1 MKTYNDSTK
10 LEILDP
16 DLESGF
22 IYDGYI
28 VTGTEKVIMEDSVTE
43 LVPNGLRIEREIKEP
58 CKYYHAYTKEEID
71 AKREEKLSEI
81 SNDCNSSIVAGTEVE
96 LSNKE
101 KKHFA
106 YSIEDQSNVSEM
118 FNAVIMGAEAYPYHA
133 DNEPCMMYSAADIV
147 LIYVALSS
155 LKTSQ
160 TTYHNM
166 LKQYIKTLEKYSDIE
181 AVKYGQPLSGE
192 YLSTYETL
200 MSSAQTEMQKIL
212 AKVDS
217 YVS

>member
-1 MKTYNDSTK
+1 MKIYDDSTN
-10 LEILDP
+10 LEIQDP
-16 DLESGF
+16 DLSAGF
-22 IYDGYI
+22 IYEGYI
-28 VTGTEKVIMEDSVTE
+28 VTGKETVIMEGSITDI
-43 LVPNGLRIEREIKEP
+43 VPDGLRTEKEIKEK
-58 CKYYHAYTKEEID
+58 CQYYHAYTQGEIT
-71 AKREEKLSEI
+71 AKRNDKLTEI
-81 SNDCNSSIVAGTEVE
+81 SNDCNNTIIAGSEVE

-101 KKHFA
+101 KKHFT
-106 YSIEDQSNVSEM
+106 YTIEDQSNISEM

-133 DNEPCMMYSAADIV
+133 DNESCMMYSASDIV

-166 LKQYIKTLEKYSDIE
+166 LKQYIQTLKSYAEIDS
-181 AVKYGQPLSGE
+181 VKYGQPLMGE

-200 MSSAQTEMQKIL
+200 MASAQAEMEKIL

-217 YVS
+217 YVA